1 MKNSNIYTPKF
12 VLEKNIPS
20 FNAISFDSNEI
31 INSDDIF
38 NKDVFYLLNIWASWC
53 IPCREEHNYLMDL
66 RKKKNLKIIGLN
78 YKDKKKNAK
87 DFLNELKNPY
97 DLIISDIDGTIAID
111 WGAYGVPET
120 YIIYNRKIIDKI
132 IGPINDNTLKK
143 IYKIIK

>member
-1 MKNSNIYTPKF
+1 MIFLIKTYFIYLISGPHGVF
-12 VLEKNIPS
+12 RVEKNI
-20 FNAISFDSNEI
+20 I
-31 INSDDIF
+31 IWW
-38 NKDVFYLLNIWASWC
+38 IW
-53 IPCREEHNYLMDL
+53 E
-66 RKKKNLKIIGLN
+66 KKKNLKIIGLN

-143 IYKIIK
+143 IYKIIKWN